1 VTDFRSPRQAP
12 VQAQALPPQAFFAEA
27 PQRTALARERFFA
40 EGQRPT
46 GLVSEAVIQSWQR
59 CLQARRQP
67 PERLGFDPVTAS
79 RQHRAL
85 QRGRPLLE
93 AASPVL
99 QRLEAALA
107 ATGARALLCDGDG
120 VVVHRT
126 PAAGGP
132 EPVLALA
139 ARVGVDLSEAVV
151 GTTAPG
157 IVLRSGR
164 ACTVTAGEH
173 YFDQCGALS
182 CAAAPIRD
190 RGGQLAG
197 VLDLSVEGR
206 PFGFD
211 AAALVG
217 LYAGAIENAL
227 LEGVDGD
234 CLLLRFQADPVLLG
248 TPLQAL
254 AGVNGRGELAW
265 INQVGCSLL
274 GAGVRPGRPV
284 DEVFGCDLAALLAA
298 SGTPTPR
305 MLRLANGLVVWLVA
319 RLQMQPGA
327 AAAKPASPAPQPV
340 AETPPKSADPEAPST
355 LAQHDQKLVLDTLAR
370 CGGNVSRAARE
381 LGVSRG
387 LLYRRLAAMR

>member
-1 VTDFRSPRQAP
+1 VSDVRSPP
-12 VQAQALPPQAFFAEA
+12 QAQALPAQAFFAEA
-27 PQRTALARERFFA
+27 PQRAALARERFFA

-59 CLQARRQP
+59 CLQARRLP

-132 EPVLALA
+132 EPVLTLA

-173 YFDQCGALS
+173 YFEQCGALS

-206 PFGFD
+206 SFGFD

-227 LEGVDGD
+227 LEVADGD
-234 CLLLRFQADPVLLG
+234 CLLLRFQADPLLLG

-274 GAGVRPGRPV
+274 GAGVMPGRPV
-284 DEVFGCDLAALLAA
+284 DEVFGTDLAALLAA

-305 MLRLANGLVVWLVA
+305 PLRLANGLVVWLVA
-319 RLQMQPGA
+319 RLQMQAGT

-340 AETPPKSADPEAPST
+340 ADMSPPASEAEGPST
-355 LAQHDQKLVLDTLAR
+355 LAQHDQRLVLDTLAR